1 MYEVALCIYNVAGN
15 AKVRRQPTAW
25 QAKSFSTASNVARG
39 FSRWLQKAMIT
50 KVKTIVL
57 QVLDGDRMVDRE
69 WSVLPP
75 LQLALK
81 LKAARPALFFGPS
94 PTERADFWS
103 KCGASEG

>member
-1 MYEVALCIYNVAGN
+1 M
-15 AKVRRQPTAW
+15 AW

-81 LKAARPALFFGPS
+81 LKATRPALFFGPS
-94 PTERADFWS
+94 PKERAEFWS
-103 KCGASEG
+103 KCDNSEGYSFFACKLTCRMCFES